1 VHYIT
6 NEEVPCKAYVAHDHS
21 FIQTI
26 IVTMDRPRR
35 TVRQPIKPPQ
45 TIAPEPT
52 ARATKRSLPTPDPA
66 DHLKMLLES
75 TKSDLVS
82 LDMNVRTCVI
92 FPVFCLGLILW

>member
-1 VHYIT
+1 MSL
-6 NEEVPCKAYVAHDHS
+6 ARDHS

-52 ARATKRSLPTPDPA
+52 VRATKRSLPTPDPV
-66 DHLKMLLES
+66 DHLKTLLES

-82 LDMNVRTCVI
+82 LDMNVCISVS
-92 FPVFCLGLILW
+92 FMFFAWVSSCGS